1 MIFFVNQVALE
12 AMSWTRDQANFIM
25 LGRLSFLPSS
35 EYQLYKKRGNIK
47 FSSASCLLMSLG
59 EMLPTMK
66 ANITDDDDDEFER
79 ELMFPRSNHGCEQAV
94 IILIKEKHNRY
105 TLCRV
110 SIQTETNQFIFQI
123 DLDVSLN

>member
-1 MIFFVNQVALE
+1 MN
-12 AMSWTRDQANFIM
+12 WTRDQANFIM
-25 LGRLSFLPSS
+25 SGRLSFLPSS

-59 EMLPTMK
+59 EMLPSIK
-66 ANITDDDDDEFER
+66 SNLADDDEEFER

-94 IILIKEKHNRY
+94 LILIKEKHSRY

-110 SIQTETNQFIFQI
+110 S
-123 DLDVSLN
+123 